1 MPKQPAKEQD
11 EHICLKPDELES
23 MLCRAA
29 DKGARKALSDVGL
42 DGEYAADDIKE
53 LRSLLSALRLA
64 KRTAW
69 QTFIRVITSGIL
81 LAIMAGIAIKLKLL
95 GGK

>member
-1 MPKQPAKEQD
+1 MKKPAEEPDDQ
-11 EHICLKPDELES
+11 ICLPKDEFEA

-29 DKGARKALSDVGL
+29 EKGALKALEDVGL
-42 DGEYAADDIKE
+42 DGEHAADDIKE

-69 QTFIRVITSGIL
+69 QTFIRIITSGIL
-81 LAIMAGIAIKLKLL
+81 LAIMAGIAIKLKLF
-95 GGK
+95 GVK

>member
-1 MPKQPAKEQD
+1 MEHQNDHIILKKD
-11 EHICLKPDELES
+11 EIEE

-42 DGEYAADDIKE
+42 DGEYAADDIRE

-64 KRTAW
+64 KVTAW
-69 QTFIRVITSGIL
+69 QTFIRVTTSGIL
-81 LAIMAGIAIKLKLL
+81 LAIMAGIAFKLKLF

>member
-1 MPKQPAKEQD
+1 MPKKPANEQD
-11 EHICLKPDELES
+11 DHICLKPDELEA

-69 QTFIRVITSGIL
+69 QTFIRITTSGIL
-81 LAIMAGIAIKLKLL
+81 LAIMAGIALKLKLF